1 MSHWTDGLEP
11 DADDSLVRPFTI
23 TRGRTASR
31 LSDLELITV
40 VMATGR
46 EDHETPRLPVLE
58 PEHRKILEQC
68 SKPAVVAE
76 IAAHLDLPVSVT
88 KILIGD
94 LIESSLVT
102 TRAPVQS
109 GGNPAL
115 DLELLRAVREGLEQ
129 L

>member
-1 MSHWTDGLEP
+1 VSHWTDGLES

-31 LSDLELITV
+31 QGDLELITV

-46 EDHETPRLPVLE
+46 DEDETSRRPGLE

-68 SKPAVVAE
+68 SEPVVVAE

-94 LIESSLVT
+94 LIESSMVT
-102 TRAPVQS
+102 TRAPLQS
-109 GGNPAL
+109 AGGPTL
-115 DLELLRAVREGLEQ
+115 DLDLLRAVREGLER